1 MEHGSHGWHEAWAAP
16 HARTKPTHRILQDA
30 RVIMPEDG
38 ISAVKYNGT
47 ALLSQQ
53 CRIGRA
59 QLGPCMWV
67 KLCVF
72 GGSARMHAHERMSA
86 Y

>member
-1 MEHGSHGWHEAWAAP
+1 
-16 HARTKPTHRILQDA
+16 
-30 RVIMPEDG
+30 MPEDG

-53 CRIGRA
+53 GRIGRA

-67 KLCVF
+67 KLCVV

-86 Y
+86 YWGGGAQPWAQLSPCVFGRRCACLAIPG

>member
-1 MEHGSHGWHEAWAAP
+1 
-16 HARTKPTHRILQDA
+16 
-30 RVIMPEDG
+30 MPEDG

-53 CRIGRA
+53 GRIGRA

-67 KLCVF
+67 KLCVV
-72 GGSARMHAHERMSA
+72 GGSARTRAYVCVLGGGGSA
-86 Y
+86 LGSA